1 MHQSLPSVHILKV
14 RAGWVAQMNRL
25 IGFILFWLGVGM
37 IIKCI
42 LPTRLSV
49 ILVAVIFVVAGYN
62 LFCRC

>member
-1 MHQSLPSVHILKV
+1 MS
-14 RAGWVAQMNRL
+14 RL
-25 IGFILFWLGVGM
+25 VGFILFWLGVGM

-49 ILVAVIFVVAGYN
+49 IVVAVAFVIAGYN